1 MKICVPV
8 PARTTSEALLK
19 MEEIRPHADMM
30 ELRLDRIVEPDLPS
44 LLAAGKA
51 DIIVTNRH
59 PGEGG
64 GFSGTEE
71 ERVNV
76 LKRAVELGAGYVDIE
91 MQTEKSLQQELLDA
105 VAGCGEHT
113 KVIFSCHNFRETPS
127 LNELM
132 DKVASLKCEGRMLKI
147 VTMANK
153 MEDNLTILGLL
164 AAAAQMGKEI
174 TAFCM
179 GEKGR
184 LSRAAAPLFGSCI
197 SYASFGKGLE
207 SAPGQF
213 TLEEMKEISRL
224 LRDGK

>member
-1 MKICVPV
+1 MRICVPV
-8 PARTTSEALLK
+8 PARTTAEALRK

-30 ELRLDRIVEPDLPS
+30 ELRLDRIAEPDLPS
-44 LLAAGKA
+44 LLAAGRA

-64 GFSGTEE
+64 DFSGTEK
-71 ERVNV
+71 ERVKV
-76 LKRAVELGAGYVDIE
+76 LRQAVELGAGYVDVE

-105 VAGCGEHT
+105 VAGCGEYT
-113 KVIFSCHNFRETPS
+113 KVIFSYHNFRETPS
-127 LNELM
+127 LNQLM
-132 DKVASLKCEGRMLKI
+132 DKVASRECAGRMVKI

-153 MEDNLTILGLL
+153 MEDNLTVLGLL
-164 AAAAQMGKEI
+164 GAAARMGKEI

-207 SAPGQF
+207 SAPGQL
-213 TLEEMKEISRL
+213 TVGEMKEISRL
-224 LRDGK
+224 LHAT

>member
-8 PARTTSEALLK
+8 PARSTAEALRK
-19 MEEIRPHADMM
+19 MEQIRPHADMM
-30 ELRLDRIVEPDLPS
+30 ELRLDRMADPDLPA

-51 DIIVTNRH
+51 NIVVTNRH
-59 PGEGG
+59 AGEGG
-64 GFSGTEE
+64 SFSGTEG
-71 ERVNV
+71 ERVG
-76 LKRAVELGAGYVDIE
+76 LLQQAVALGAGYVDLE
-91 MQTEKSLQQELLDA
+91 MLTEESLKRELLDA
-105 VAGCGEHT
+105 VAGSGEYT
-113 KVIFSCHNFRETPS
+113 KVIFSYHNFRETLS

-132 DKVASLKCEGRMLKI
+132 DKVASPDSAGRMVKI

-153 MEDNLTILGLL
+153 MKDNLTILELL

-179 GEKGR
+179 GQKGR

-213 TLEEMKEISRL
+213 TVEEMKEISRL
-224 LRDGK
+224 LRNGK

>member
-8 PARTTSEALLK
+8 PARTTSEALQK

-44 LLAAGKA
+44 LLAAGKS

-59 PGEGG
+59 PEEGG

-71 ERVNV
+71 ERVKV

-113 KVIFSCHNFRETPS
+113 KVIFSCHNFRETPP
-127 LNELM
+127 LDELL
-132 DKVASLKCEGRMLKI
+132 DKINCRDCAGRIVKI
-147 VTMANK
+147 VTMANSMK
-153 MEDNLTILGLL
+153 DNLTMLGLL
-164 AAAAQMGKEI
+164 AAVSETGKEI
-174 TAFCM
+174 IAFCM

-207 SAPGQF
+207 SAPGQL
-213 TLEEMKEISRL
+213 TVEEMREISRL
-224 LRDGK
+224 LHAT